1 MLLSY
6 FFISFLFS
14 FALTKNALVVV
25 FPFYQNKNLDLAEL
39 IHSTVNET
47 NVSYDIL
54 IEKNEGKK
62 WKKQFQKNNL
72 VHFYEYEVYH
82 DEKDQ
87 NGIDVDIDEAP
98 KEAQF
103 KFTQIYLRRIYQSFL
118 DSVDNFNIM
127 NKTYD
132 MLITDQPNF
141 ISVILSKR
149 LNIKH
154 NLYVSMSPLP
164 QIFKKSFEF
173 NPSYFPSF
181 ASDFSNIMTYGERCK
196 NFFTYIS
203 DTMIDWLSRY
213 EIQYLFNDYGY
224 HDIYNY
230 DIILDNA
237 MTLIQYPHGVA
248 FPLSTPPNF
257 ILLNALAVDEEYTKE
272 INVDSKIKQ
281 FMNKYENVV
290 LVSKSIFYHLNVSI
304 IKEIVNDNS
313 KYGFVFLRDKINTTI
328 TSDNIF
334 TYDIT
339 NFTLSE
345 EFKLLHTLM
354 NENKILTVITYG
366 NINEISISLL
376 HSKPV
381 ITIGNGAIH
390 HNMNSYIKTNMLGFS
405 FGDSEMYSSLSYKKA
420 FRIFSE
426 DDSDEDEISIYKKNA
441 IKLSNI
447 LKSNKSTK
455 KEFIKW
461 VNYGFK
467 NGYETLNII
476 AYKKHSWFVVFGLD
490 VFITFLLLAIIILS
504 IVVYGIV
511 RIYKKCFSK
520 KEQKLKKD

>member
-1 MLLSY
+1 MLCH
-6 FFISFLFS
+6 FFFSFLISFVFS
-14 FALTKNALVVV
+14 KNALVVV

-39 IHSTVNET
+39 IRTTVNET

-54 IEKNEGKK
+54 IEQNEGKK
-62 WKKQFQKNNL
+62 WKKQFEAKNY
-72 VHFYEYEVYH
+72 VIFYEYEVYH

-98 KEAQF
+98 KDAQF

-118 DSVDNFNIM
+118 DSVDNLNIM

-149 LNIKH
+149 LNIRR
-154 NLYVSMSPLP
+154 NLYLSMSPLP

-181 ASDFSNIMTYGERCK
+181 ASDFSNVMSYGERCK
-196 NFFTYIS
+196 NFFTYVS

-257 ILLNALAVDEEYTKE
+257 VLLNALAVDEEYTRMVD
-272 INVDSKIKQ
+272 VDSKLQK
-281 FMNKYENVV
+281 FMSKYENVV
-290 LVSKSIFYHLNVSI
+290 IVSRNIFYHLNISI

-313 KYGFVFLRDKINTTI
+313 KYGFIFLRDKLNTTI
-328 TSDNIF
+328 TSENIF

-345 EFKLLHTLM
+345 EFKLLHTLLT
-354 NENKILTVITYG
+354 ENKILTVITYG
-366 NINEISISLL
+366 NINEISISLH

-381 ITIGNGAIH
+381 VTIGNGAIH
-390 HNMNSYIKTNMLGFS
+390 HNINSYIKTNMLGFS
-405 FGDSEMYSSLSYKKA
+405 FGDSEMFSSLSYKKA
-420 FRIFSE
+420 FRILSE

-447 LKSNKSTK
+447 LISNKSAK

-461 VNYGFK
+461 VKYGFT

-476 AYKKHSWFVVFGLD
+476 AYKKHSWFVLFGLD
-490 VFITFLLLAIIILS
+490 VFITFLLIAIIIVS
-504 IVVYGIV
+504 IVIYGIV
-511 RIYKKCFSK
+511 KIYKKCFSK
-520 KEQKLKKD
+520 KENKLKKD